1 MKKYKIE
8 VNGKIYELTIDEAR
22 KNLPKWKAKLK
33 KEGKRP
39 NESTIEVVD
48 NLEAIATIKDEA
60 SPFEMAS
67 NTEGV
72 GFLECVGIF
81 AFVFFAWLFFPSEAV
96 KESKEVKAIEPT
108 QATPLT
114 VVRDEKETDRDI
126 FDNILRAVGI
136 TIFADVANENPVD
149 YKKKGMK
156 Y

>member
-8 VNGKIYELTIDEAR
+8 VNGKVYELTIDEAK

-39 NESTIEVVD
+39 NESTIDIVN
-48 NLEAIATIKDEA
+48 NLEAIATVKDEA
-60 SPFEMAS
+60 PFETAS
-67 NTEGV
+67 NTEGL

-81 AFVFFAWLFFPSEAV
+81 AFFFFAWLFFPSKAG
-96 KESKEVKAIEPT
+96 KESEEVKAIEPT
-108 QATPLT
+108 QAKPLSI
-114 VVRDEKETDRDI
+114 VRDEKNDDRDL

-149 YKKKGMK
+149 YKQKGMK